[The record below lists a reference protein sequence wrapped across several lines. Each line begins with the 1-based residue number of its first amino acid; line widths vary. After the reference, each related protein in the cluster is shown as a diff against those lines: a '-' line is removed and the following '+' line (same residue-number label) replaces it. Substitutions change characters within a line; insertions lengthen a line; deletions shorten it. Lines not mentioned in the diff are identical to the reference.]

1 MRILILFFASLIG
14 FCGLAQ
20 DNFKIY
26 HEETDNGFK
35 IVADNNEYCP
45 VSVELNLNL
54 ENLSSSKGNNKVFII
69 PPRTSKHFITDLN
82 VINPKKQM
90 KLGFSVSYNYGD
102 HTLKTYDKNYRYYL
116 PFATGASFRV
126 SQGYNGTISHQG
138 VNALDFEM
146 PMRTEIHAARGGIVV
161 EVQDKYS
168 KRCINEGCAKFNNYI
183 VIYHDDGTFAEYTH
197 IVKEGNVVY
206 VGDRVTRGQ
215 LIAFSGDVGYAT
227 GPHLHFIVYYQR
239 IKGRET
245 VKTKFLTD
253 RSSKPMQLKEKETYM
268 RNY

>member
-1 MRILILFFASLIG
+1 MRILVLFFASLIG
-14 FCGLAQ
+14 FCGIAQ

-26 HEETDNGFK
+26 HEETENGFK
-35 IVADNNEYCP
+35 IVADNDEYCP

-54 ENLSSSKGNNKVFII
+54 ENLSSSKGNNKVFVI
-69 PPRTSKHFITDLN
+69 PARTSKHFITDLN
-82 VINPKKQM
+82 VIDRKKQM

-138 VNALDFEM
+138 TNALDFEM
-146 PMRTEIHAARGGIVV
+146 PMSTEIHAARGGVVV
-161 EVQDKYS
+161 EIEDRYS
-168 KRCINEGCAKFNNYI
+168 KSCVQEDCAKFNNFI
-183 VIYHDDGTFAEYTH
+183 VIHHDDGTFAEYTH
-197 IVKEGNVVY
+197 IQKEGSFVE
-206 VGDRVTRGQ
+206 VGYTVKRGEMIG
-215 LIAFSGDVGYAT
+215 LSGDVGYAT

-253 RSSKPMQLKEKETYM
+253 RSSSPISLIEKETYT